1 MYKIWFERSIPEEYV
16 PLLDGIATPLDP
28 GEQVQ
33 PKPFHSLNEAHG
45 ALAGGRV
52 YDTAVMQQAPNLM
65 VITRIGIGYD
75 KVDVAAATEHHI
87 AVCNTPDAPTI
98 STAEFTIT
106 LMMSV
111 ARNVKFAEKSLRTFL
126 QSDEQGSWAAG
137 YQAIELA
144 GKQLGLVG
152 SGRIGS
158 HVARI
163 ALAMGMRVM
172 AFDPFVTPERAA
184 ALGIEL
190 VPTLEHLL
198 NMADI
203 VSLHLPLN
211 SDTYKIMNA
220 ERFAQM
226 KPGAIFINAARGGH
240 VDEAAL
246 LAALESGHL
255 FGAGLDV
262 TDPEPTYKDNPLLYR
277 DDVVLTPH
285 IASATATGRRKMW
298 VTAIEQVLHVLRGE
312 QPPHLINPEVWPQV
326 RNRWEA
332 LQ

>member
-1 MYKIWFERSIPEEYV
+1 MYKIWCERSIPQEYQS
-16 PLLDGIATPLDP
+16 LFNGNATAIDP
-28 GEQVQ
+28 SAQEQE
-33 PKPFHSLNEAHG
+33 PFYLLNEAHG
-45 ALAGGRV
+45 VLAGGRV
-52 YDTAVMQQAPNLM
+52 YNAEVMVQAPNLL

-75 KVDVAAATEHHI
+75 KVDVPAATEHQI

-98 STAEFTIT
+98 STAEFAIT

-111 ARNVKFAEKSLRTFL
+111 ARNVKRVEKTMREAL
-126 QSDEQGSWAAG
+126 QAG
-137 YQAIELA
+137 ESGWSSNYVAIELA

-152 SGRIGS
+152 SGRIGG

-163 ALAMGMRVM
+163 ALGMGMRVV
-172 AFDPFVTPERAA
+172 AYDPYITPERAA

-190 VPTLEHLL
+190 APTLEHLL
-198 NMADI
+198 STSDV

-211 SDTYKIMNA
+211 PDTYKIMNA

-226 KPGAIFINAARGGH
+226 KSGAIFINAARGGH

-246 LAALESGHL
+246 IAALERGQL

-285 IASATATGRRKMW
+285 IASATTAGRQKMW
-298 VTAIEQVLHVLRGE
+298 VNAVEQIMYVLRGE

-326 RNRWEA
+326 RRRWEA
-332 LQ
+332 MQ